1 MTASGR
7 RSGRRGG
14 SSPGELLRLIM
25 DGRATTR
32 TALAEVT
39 GLARSTIAQRLEPLV
54 SSGLV
59 QETETGVSTG
69 GRPPMVLTF
78 NRAAGVILV
87 ADIGATLVRVALTD
101 LAGTVLARTSQ
112 ELAVAAGPEI
122 VLGEVQA
129 RFDELLAQVGRADT
143 DVRGI
148 GIGVPGPVE
157 FARGVAVSPP
167 IMPGWNDYPIPVP
180 FAARFHAPVLVDND
194 VNIMAL
200 GEYERCWRDK
210 VNDLLFVK
218 IGTGIGAG
226 LIVDGRIR
234 RGAQG
239 AAGDIGH
246 IRVVGADHVVCPCS
260 NVGCLEA
267 VAGGGALAR
276 QLREHG
282 KQAAGPA
289 EVVDLV
295 RQGDPDAVGLVRGA
309 GRQLGIVLAGL
320 VNLLNPAVIVV
331 GGRLANVDQQ
341 LLAGVRESIYS
352 RSLPLATRNLQ
363 IVRSQLGENAG
374 IAGAAA
380 LVLEHLLTP
389 DAVDARLASGGL
401 AGVTGASAA
410 TG

>member
-1 MTASGR
+1 
-7 RSGRRGG
+7 
-14 SSPGELLRLIM
+14 M
-25 DGRATTR
+25 DERATTR
-32 TALAEVT
+32 TGLAEVT
-39 GLARSTIAQRLEPLV
+39 GLARSTIAQRLEPLL

-59 QETETGVSTG
+59 QEAETGVSTG

-78 NRAAGVILV
+78 NRTAGVVLV
-87 ADIGATLVRVALTD
+87 ADIGATTTRVAVTD
-101 LAGTVLARTSQ
+101 LAGEILARAT
-112 ELAVAAGPEI
+112 ETLAVSAGPDT
-122 VLGEVQA
+122 VLGEVRSHFDA
-129 RFDELLAQVGRADT
+129 LLDELGRDPA

-167 IMPGWNDYPIPVP
+167 IMPGWNEYPIPAR

-194 VNIMAL
+194 VNIMAQ
-200 GEYERCWRDK
+200 GEYEQRWRDQ
-210 VNDLLFVK
+210 VHDLLFVK
-218 IGTGIGAG
+218 VGTGIGAG

-246 IRVVGADHVVCPCS
+246 IRVAGADHIVCPCS

-276 QLREHG
+276 QLRERG
-282 KQAAGPA
+282 KDAHGPA
-289 EVVDLV
+289 DVVDLV
-295 RQGDPDAVGLVRGA
+295 GHGDPDAVGLVRGA

-320 VNLLNPAVIVV
+320 VNLLNPGVIVV
-331 GGRLANVDQQ
+331 GGPLADVDQQ

-363 IVRSQLGENAG
+363 IVRSQLGDDAG

-380 LVLEHLLTP
+380 LVLDHLLTP
-389 DAVDARLASGGL
+389 AAVDARLA
-401 AGVTGASAA
+401 AD
-410 TG
+410 